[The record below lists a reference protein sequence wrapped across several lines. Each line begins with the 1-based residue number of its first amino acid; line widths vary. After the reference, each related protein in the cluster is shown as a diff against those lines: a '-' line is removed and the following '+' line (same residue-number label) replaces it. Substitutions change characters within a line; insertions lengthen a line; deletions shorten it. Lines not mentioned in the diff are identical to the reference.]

1 MRHRLIKE
9 IVDQYFKIDI
19 SEPTRKV
26 GYVEARALYY
36 KLCRKH
42 SRLSLEVIGEYV
54 GKDHATAI
62 NGIKKLEGWM
72 EYDKRMQCHYSE
84 LSQLVREGLE
94 HFDDDEGYITLEDM
108 YQKRHD
114 ALVERYET
122 AHNSLKEDYINL
134 NEKYNR
140 LIHMFNF
147 LKSQLVKYQPTT
159 ANSDVFKVETN
170 EVVYENEREEN

>member
-1 MRHRLIKE
+1 MRQRLIKE

-19 SEPTRKV
+19 STPTRKV
-26 GYVEARALYY
+26 AYVEARALYY
-36 KLCRKH
+36 KLSRAH

-62 NGIKKLEGWM
+62 NGINKLEGWM
-72 EYDKRMQCHYSE
+72 EYDKRMRYHYDE
-84 LSQLVREGLE
+84 LNKLVKEGLE
-94 HFDDDEGYITLEDM
+94 HFDDDEGYVTLEDV
-108 YQKRHD
+108 YQKRHNS
-114 ALVERYET
+114 LVERYET
-122 AHNSLKEDYINL
+122 AYNKLNENYINL

-159 ANSDVFKVETN
+159 ANSDAFKVETN
-170 EVVYENEREEN
+170 EVVYENKREEN